1 LRSTACR
8 CKLVVKEEQETDYEM
23 YMADEH
29 GLKMYLPIRYYDIFE
44 NTVIAAVNNFSRRY
58 REARKASL

>member
-1 LRSTACR
+1 LRITACR

-29 GLKMYLPIRYYDIFE
+29 GLKMYLPIRYYD
-44 NTVIAAVNNFSRRY
+44 TVIAAVNDFSRRY
-58 REARKASL
+58 REARKVSL

>member
-1 LRSTACR
+1 
-8 CKLVVKEEQETDYEM
+8 M

-44 NTVIAAVNNFSRRY
+44 NTVIAAVNDFSRRY